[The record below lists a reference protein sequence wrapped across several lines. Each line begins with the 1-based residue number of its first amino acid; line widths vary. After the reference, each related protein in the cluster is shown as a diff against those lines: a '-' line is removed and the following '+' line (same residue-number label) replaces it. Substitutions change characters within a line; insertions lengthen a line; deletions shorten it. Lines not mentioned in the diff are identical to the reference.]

1 MQPAPSM
8 SIVTLFL
15 NADVV
20 VKGVL
25 LLLLAASVWSWAVI
39 VDKILN
45 VGAASRSLRAHEVR
59 AAAARAPADL
69 LSGSAKARD
78 PAGPVLV
85 AGFQESAIEVPASLE
100 SLGERRARIERAM
113 RLALNSEM
121 RRLET
126 NLPFLATIG
135 SAAPFIGL
143 FGTVWGIMR
152 SFAGIAAANNTS
164 LAVVAPGIAEA
175 LFATAIGL
183 VAAIPAVIAYNKFTA
198 DSGRSRPHARA
209 DRTASGGRRW
219 PRRRRVERWPWHR
232 ARSAMTRRR
241 RGPAQPIAEINVTP
255 LVDVML
261 VLLIIFMVTA
271 PLLTAGVPLDL
282 PKTIA
287 AQLTQPKEPVVLSLD
302 RDGGTFI
309 GDERVEPGDLKERLT
324 RLAAEDPDRI
334 VYVRG
339 DRTILYARLMEALGI
354 VSSAGFTKVS
364 LVAEAAQPK

>member
-15 NADVV
+15 NADIV

-78 PAGPVLV
+78 PASPVLV
-85 AGFQESAIEVPASLE
+85 AGFQESAIEVSASLE
-100 SLGERRARIERAM
+100 SLSERRARIERAM
-113 RLALNSEM
+113 RLALNGEM

-126 NLPFLATIG
+126 NLPFLATLG

-152 SFAGIAAANNTS
+152 SFAGIAAANSTS

-175 LFATAIGL
+175 LFATAMGL
-183 VAAIPAVIAYNKFTA
+183 AAAIPAVVAYNKFTVELGRLA
-198 DSGRSRPHARA
+198 GRMQGLIGRS
-209 DRTASGGRRW
+209 GG
-219 PRRRRVERWPWHR
+219 
-232 ARSAMTRRR
+232 
-241 RGPAQPIAEINVTP
+241 
-255 LVDVML
+255 
-261 VLLIIFMVTA
+261 
-271 PLLTAGVPLDL
+271 
-282 PKTIA
+282 
-287 AQLTQPKEPVVLSLD
+287 VLS
-302 RDGGTFI
+302 
-309 GDERVEPGDLKERLT
+309 RV
-324 RLAAEDPDRI
+324 
-334 VYVRG
+334 
-339 DRTILYARLMEALGI
+339 
-354 VSSAGFTKVS
+354 AGM
-364 LVAEAAQPK
+364 